1 MACFVAF
8 LSLFEFRRGLLFL
21 FLCTKVAY
29 FFPLVSPHAQ
39 KCGLLWAHSTNPHN
53 NTSISGLLWAH
64 NSTILKYQ
72 REQHH
77 KPSSSPS
84 YYIVKQTWR
93 TFSNSVLPTRTMRR
107 CRRCRPAAR
116 PLLTTGTGHLFL
128 FLQQR
133 NFKSTSTLTLPLLVR
148 LHRPQQVRL
157 HAPMLAASIHSWM
170 TTAMLGNT
178 MLTFQPFQVQ
188 RQTTAAALSTK
199 PLTT

>member
-1 MACFVAF
+1 M
-8 LSLFEFRRGLLFL
+8 
-21 FLCTKVAY
+21 AY
-29 FFPLVSPHAQ
+29 FFPWFRR
-39 KCGLLWAHSTNPHN
+39 CGLFWSHT
-53 NTSISGLLWAH
+53 TILLAYFWAH
-64 NSTILKYQ
+64 NSTILLVTNL
-72 REQHH
+72 HH
-77 KPSSSPS
+77 PRI
-84 YYIVKQTWR
+84 IVKQTWR
-93 TFSNSVLPTRTMRR
+93 TFSNSVPTRTMRR